1 MEVEQTVKERLQKL
15 SSIGSDPTGGLTRLL
30 YSDSWLSAQHYVQDQ
45 MKNIG
50 MKAAFDEVGNL
61 FGRIEGSELPEE
73 TIMTGSHIDTVVNGG
88 KLDGQFGV
96 VASLT
101 AVQMLQEKYGQ
112 PKRSLEVISM
122 AEEEGSRFPTVFWGS
137 KNFVG
142 IANNDEVKD
151 IADANGKKFVDEMHR
166 QGFDFQPQQKR
177 RNDIKAFVE
186 EHIEQ
191 GSILETEKEQIGIV
205 TSIAGQRRYNITL
218 KGEANHA
225 GTTPLSYRHDAVYGM
240 AKMISQALDKAH
252 EVGDPLVLT
261 FGKVVPKPNTVN
273 VVPGEVL
280 FTMDCRHTDPDFL
293 IQFSTEIENLMKEIA
308 NDMGLGIEIDLWMD
322 EAPVPM
328 SEKVYG
334 AIERQAQAGGYKY
347 RMMHSGAGHD
357 SQIIAPVYPTAMI
370 FVPSIGGISHN
381 PAEDTNFTDLIEGVK
396 LLADTLYELAY
407 K

>member
-191 GSILETEKEQIGIV
+191 GSILETEKECSCTVKKQATENNRETASTTLFRTKDQKI
-205 TSIAGQRRYNITL
+205 SILR
-218 KGEANHA
+218 K
-225 GTTPLSYRHDAVYGM
+225 S
-240 AKMISQALDKAH
+240 
-252 EVGDPLVLT
+252 
-261 FGKVVPKPNTVN
+261 
-273 VVPGEVL
+273 
-280 FTMDCRHTDPDFL
+280 
-293 IQFSTEIENLMKEIA
+293 
-308 NDMGLGIEIDLWMD
+308 
-322 EAPVPM
+322 
-328 SEKVYG
+328 
-334 AIERQAQAGGYKY
+334 
-347 RMMHSGAGHD
+347 
-357 SQIIAPVYPTAMI
+357 
-370 FVPSIGGISHN
+370 
-381 PAEDTNFTDLIEGVK
+381 K
-396 LLADTLYELAY
+396 LLDFPTMPTTAESLPLLIYFFLYTLNLYLVKCRQHHGSAFGWTIPT
-407 K
+407 KHRSRQ

>member
-205 TSIAGQRRYNITL
+205 TSIAGQRRYNIRLPRKL
-218 KGEANHA
+218 K
-225 GTTPLSYRHDAVYGM
+225 S
-240 AKMISQALDKAH
+240 
-252 EVGDPLVLT
+252 
-261 FGKVVPKPNTVN
+261 
-273 VVPGEVL
+273 
-280 FTMDCRHTDPDFL
+280 
-293 IQFSTEIENLMKEIA
+293 
-308 NDMGLGIEIDLWMD
+308 
-322 EAPVPM
+322 
-328 SEKVYG
+328 
-334 AIERQAQAGGYKY
+334 
-347 RMMHSGAGHD
+347 
-357 SQIIAPVYPTAMI
+357 
-370 FVPSIGGISHN
+370 
-381 PAEDTNFTDLIEGVK
+381 
-396 LLADTLYELAY
+396 
-407 K
+407 